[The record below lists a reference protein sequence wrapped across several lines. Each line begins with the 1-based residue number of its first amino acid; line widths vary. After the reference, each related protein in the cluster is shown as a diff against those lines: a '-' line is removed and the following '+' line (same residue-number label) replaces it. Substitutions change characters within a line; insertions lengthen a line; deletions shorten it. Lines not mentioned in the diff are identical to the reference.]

1 MNLLWVGEHT
11 VTIGINIWHFHSS
24 SVEEKG
30 TNGWFQKGFFW
41 SFISLSG
48 SSLSN
53 TNLIHNFLF
62 PGSLPP
68 WETLGSGPCRTSPTG
83 GTVEDVWKK
92 RPEHIFDRHTD
103 VPDKTRTY
111 IVPMDVKAPCFLLYL
126 SLHKLPNLYGSLF
139 VMISPP
145 GRVKYEKP
153 ETHIVV
159 CLVNMF

>member
-1 MNLLWVGEHT
+1 MNIQSQLAS
-11 VTIGINIWHFHSS
+11 IS
-24 SVEEKG
+24 G
-30 TNGWFQKGFFW
+30 TFIAALSRKKAPTDGFKKV
-41 SFISLSG
+41 S
-48 SSLSN
+48 
-53 TNLIHNFLF
+53 
-62 PGSLPP
+62 
-68 WETLGSGPCRTSPTG
+68 SGPSSAYPAQVCQTPISF
-83 GTVEDVWKK
+83 TVEDVWKK

-153 ETHIVV
+153 
-159 CLVNMF
+159 CLVIIKGLVLLVTKWA